1 MQSHYSSIEM
11 TEPFTEQEK
20 NKFTPSVWRSN
31 LSLEWISYSWTRPAL
46 PKPAYKAS
54 DQNSHFFSTCQR
66 KYVLESSRGF
76 QDCSLPYLRGKEE
89 NSFILAP

>member
-31 LSLEWISYSWTRPAL
+31 MSLEWISYSWTRLAL
-46 PKPAYKAS
+46 PKAAYKAS
-54 DQNSHFFSTCQR
+54 DQNSHFLQHA
-66 KYVLESSRGF
+66 
-76 QDCSLPYLRGKEE
+76 KE
-89 NSFILAP
+89 NMH